1 MVSWSP
7 LDQRHETAI
16 EVQNLLTQYG
26 CFIGTRVG
34 LHQTSTD
41 FCSEQGLIIL
51 EFINDAEKE
60 AQELEKALSTV
71 NNVKL

>member
-1 MVSWSP
+1 M
-7 LDQRHETAI
+7 DQRHETAI